1 VAERIQVETGAAQG
15 DRVEVRGALNAGDR
29 VIVRGAERL
38 QPGQTV
44 SVAGDT

>member
-1 VAERIQVETGAAQG
+1 MQINAIVGL
-15 DRVEVRGALNAGDR
+15 RVGVTDGIEAGDR

-44 SVAGDT
+44 EVIKTISAR